1 MKMLFE
7 HLYEVI
13 ETLRSYTFPFAV
25 QADIVSRNSRFFQ
38 AFIAIS
44 QDPVRNL
51 GKDKLIHKVF
61 NFIPR

>member
-1 MKMLFE
+1 MLFE

-25 QADIVSRNSRFFQ
+25 QADIVSRNSRFFR

-51 GKDKLIHKVF
+51 GEDKLIHKVF